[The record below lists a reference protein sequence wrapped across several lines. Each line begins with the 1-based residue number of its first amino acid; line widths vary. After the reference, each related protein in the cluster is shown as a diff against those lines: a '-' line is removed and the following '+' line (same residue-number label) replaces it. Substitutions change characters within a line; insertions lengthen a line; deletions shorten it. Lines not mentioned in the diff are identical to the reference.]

1 MRKPFFGLLATTA
14 IVFGACQ
21 GATSPSPSAAPSTA
35 PQSSAPAAS
44 ASGSGSPS
52 ASGSSAPSG
61 SQDINALLYGANY
74 NPAQGQTGGKV
85 VVGEWQA
92 PNQMNY
98 YFSNAFAN
106 SEVYALVW
114 RSGLVV
120 SNDGHYIPDLFAQPL
135 TFTDSVKQDS
145 SGKGF
150 TVHAVLKPNEKWS
163 DGQPLTMDDFKF
175 TWQRVNDPK
184 QSGIATLGWEEIDKV
199 DVSADKLSAD
209 FHFKE
214 PYAGWIGTIGGNPPL
229 PMHYLQSLDVKNDS
243 KAFPLSADISKVPT
257 SGAFKF
263 DTASPDTIELSR
275 NDNFIDGKACGGKAC
290 LDGVTFKSYP
300 DNKDGEIAAFNAGE
314 IDVALDLQT
323 ADYTAIQGVDP
334 SIGKALIL
342 PAWEYEHLD
351 LNQRGAGPGKGNTAL
366 QDPVVRKAIA
376 QAIDKK
382 AEYTTVFPGYPVP
395 DVTPCQGAVP
405 GQNYW
410 ALPADQAQCPTF
422 DVNAA
427 NSALDQAGY
436 TKGAD
441 GVRVDPKTNKPLEFT
456 HCTSNTPVR
465 KTSADFLAKSLQAIG
480 IKLDVNTVDST
491 KVFFA
496 TWGDVSP
503 DTKCSLFRGNYDTA
517 EYAYVLSVD
526 LFGNTYYSYHKDQIP
541 TDANKGNGYNS
552 LFLNDPDVNAA
563 IDKMKSAI
571 NPQDQVQ
578 YSYQVQK
585 IIDVDKQYE
594 IVLYY
599 RTSVR
604 GQSAR
609 LQNFFPNPSTSSDL
623 WNAQDWF
630 VTGS

>member
-1 MRKPFFGLLATTA
+1 MRKPFFGLLASTA
-14 IVFGACQ
+14 IVFAACQ
-21 GATSPSPSAAPSTA
+21 GATSPTPSAASAA
-35 PQSSAPAAS
+35 PASSAPAAS
-44 ASGSGSPS
+44 ASGGAS
-52 ASGSSAPSG
+52 AAPSG
-61 SQDINALLYGANY
+61 SGGQQDINALLYGANY
-74 NPAQGQTGGKV
+74 NPAQGQPGGKV

-120 SNDGHYIPDLFAQPL
+120 SSDGHYIPDLFAKPL
-135 TFTDSVKQDS
+135 TFADSVKQDT

-150 TVHAVLKPNEKWS
+150 TVHAELKPNEKWS
-163 DGQPLTMDDFKF
+163 DGQPLTMDDYKF
-175 TWQRVNDPK
+175 TWQRVNDK
-184 QSGIATLGWEEIDKV
+184 NQTGITTLGWEQIDKV

-214 PYAGWIGTIGGNPPL
+214 PFAGWIGTIGGNPPL
-229 PMHYLQSLDVKNDS
+229 PMHYMQDLDVKNDS
-243 KAFPLSADISKVPT
+243 KAFPLSADIGKVPT

-290 LDGVTFKSYP
+290 LDGITFKTFP
-300 DNKDGEIAAFNAGE
+300 DNKDGEIAAFLSGD
-314 IDVALDLQT
+314 IDLALNLQT
-323 ADYTAIQGVDP
+323 ADYTAIQGVSADV
-334 SIGKALIL
+334 GKALIA

-382 AEYTTVFPGYPVP
+382 TLYQTIFPGYPVP
-395 DVTPCQGAVP
+395 DQEPCQGAVP

-410 ALPADQAQCPTF
+410 ALPQDQATCPTF

-427 NSALDQAGY
+427 NTALDQAGY
-436 TKGAD
+436 TKGSD
-441 GVRVDPKTNKPLEFT
+441 GIRIDPKTSKPLSFT

-465 KTSADFLAKSLQAIG
+465 KTSGDFIAKSLQAIG

-503 DTKCSLFRGNYDTA
+503 DTKCALFRGNYDTA
-517 EYAYVLSVD
+517 EYAYVLSFD
-526 LFGNTYYSYHKDQIP
+526 LFGNTYYSYSSEQIP

-552 LFLNDPDVNAA
+552 LFVKDPDVDAA
-563 IDKMKSAI
+563 INKMKTAI

-585 IIDVDKQYE
+585 AVDVDKVYE
-594 IVLYY
+594 VVLYY
-599 RTSVR
+599 RTAVR
-604 GQSAR
+604 GVSTR
-609 LQNFFPNPSTSSDL
+609 LQNFFQNPSTSSDL

>member
-1 MRKPFFGLLATTA
+1 MRKPFFGLLASTA
-14 IVFGACQ
+14 IVFAACQ
-21 GATSPSPSAAPSTA
+21 GATSPTPSAASAA
-35 PQSSAPAAS
+35 PASSAPAAS
-44 ASGSGSPS
+44 ASGGAS
-52 ASGSSAPSG
+52 AAPSG
-61 SQDINALLYGANY
+61 SGGQQDINALLYGANY
-74 NPAQGQTGGKV
+74 NPAQGQPGGKV

-120 SNDGHYIPDLFAQPL
+120 SSDGHYIPDLFAKPL
-135 TFTDSVKQDS
+135 TFADSVKQDT

-150 TVHAVLKPNEKWS
+150 TVHAELKPNEKWS
-163 DGQPLTMDDFKF
+163 DGQPLTMDDYKF
-175 TWQRVNDPK
+175 TWQRVNDK
-184 QSGIATLGWEEIDKV
+184 NQTGITTLGWEQIDKV

-214 PYAGWIGTIGGNPPL
+214 PFAGWIGTIGGNPPL
-229 PMHYLQSLDVKNDS
+229 PMHYMQDLDVKNDS
-243 KAFPLSADISKVPT
+243 KAFPLSADIGKVPT

-290 LDGVTFKSYP
+290 LDGITFKTFP
-300 DNKDGEIAAFNAGE
+300 DNKDGEIAAFLSGD
-314 IDVALDLQT
+314 IDLALNLQT
-323 ADYTAIQGVDP
+323 ADYTAIQGVSADV
-334 SIGKALIL
+334 GKALIA

-382 AEYTTVFPGYPVP
+382 TLYQTIFPGYPVP
-395 DVTPCQGAVP
+395 DQTPCQGAVP

-410 ALPADQAQCPTF
+410 ALPQDQATCPTF

-427 NSALDQAGY
+427 NTALDQAGY
-436 TKGAD
+436 TKGSD
-441 GVRVDPKTNKPLEFT
+441 GIRIDPKTSKPLSFT

-465 KTSADFLAKSLQAIG
+465 KTSGDFIAKSLQAIG

-503 DTKCSLFRGNYDTA
+503 DTKCALFRGNYDTA
-517 EYAYVLSVD
+517 EYAYVLSFD
-526 LFGNTYYSYHKDQIP
+526 LFGNTYYSYSSEQIP

-552 LFLNDPDVNAA
+552 LFVKDPDVDAA
-563 IDKMKSAI
+563 INKMKTAI

-585 IIDVDKQYE
+585 AVDVDKVYE
-594 IVLYY
+594 VVLYY
-599 RTSVR
+599 RTAVR
-604 GQSAR
+604 GVSTR
-609 LQNFFPNPSTSSDL
+609 LQNFFQNPSTSSDL